1 MKFARSVQFQLTM
14 LALAALLGGCASDR
28 TYQEGLSLID
38 EGRAEEGVAKL
49 AEAQKADPSNAKLR
63 KDWLLQRDRLILRTL
78 GSANFD
84 RLSGNWDSATDKYNA
99 VLRIDPANIQA
110 HQALEAVPQER
121 HQAQMVEEARI
132 RLEQGDSL
140 GARELVIRVLIENPN
155 HTAALQLKRRIQEA
169 GPPESM
175 DGARLNIKNGKPV
188 SLQFR
193 DASLRMVMEAISKT
207 TGLNVLFEKDVK
219 ADTKVNIFVHDVPV
233 SEAVDLILM
242 QTQNTKRVLSENS
255 ILIYADNDAKAKD
268 YADLKIRRY
277 QLTNADAKQVQAM
290 VKTML
295 KTKDMFVDEK
305 SNAIIVRD
313 TPQVIRMVEK
323 LIYSMDQPEPEVM
336 LDVDVMEVTRDRMM
350 ALGIDLP
357 TSFGAST
364 SGMTLQQFRNLTDAN
379 VNVTPLSVTI
389 NAQKTDNDIND
400 LATPRIRVRN
410 KEKAKFLVGS
420 RLPVISTAAVPST
433 TATSPVY
440 NTSVQYVDVGIKI
453 EVEPTIHDD
462 GEVTI
467 RMMLEVS
474 SNSGENPDAA
484 KNGTIAYTISTR
496 SVNTVLRLKDGQTE
510 IIGGLIQRQDDSSA
524 SRIPGLGDIP
534 VAGRLFGS
542 QSDTNNK
549 SEIILSI
556 TPHIVRSNRQPDNTV
571 LEMWAGTEN
580 NFRFASR
587 APVAPNGMTVPAT
600 SAAGATVGVV
610 RTNAPVA
617 AATTA
622 APAAAPVPA
631 SAAKPAAAAP
641 AAPPAAS
648 LKPFVISGPT
658 ALPVGAHVDIRIEQ
672 PIYNKSDNAEAIINF
687 DSDHLKL
694 VSVQEG
700 EIARNSASGAKF
712 SSDFDPAGAVHLSLA
727 AGSGQTLPETG
738 GALALLQF
746 EVVGEPG
753 QAGISITD
761 VVVKAADG
769 TVQNVPNSAPLLID
783 VQPAADKPQ

>member
-1 MKFARSVQFQLTM
+1 M

-207 TGLNVLFEKDVK
+207 TGLNVLFDKDVK